1 MSNKI
6 SLFFTLFLIFVIIC
20 LFFFD
25 VTAKREG
32 LTALESLNEI
42 TKANDNKKNNIPNAT
57 MTTTANTTENGTGI
71 KPILSTLPASSIPNI
86 KPPTP
91 TVVQPTIPIPTPS
104 PTPTITIPSQST
116 PASQPLVKC
125 SSSVYNDMESCN
137 GNVEDNCV
145 WGSMNGSTPLCF
157 QRIVSTPKPLPLQ
170 EEVSKQKQSQKQSQP
185 VINVTTQ

>member
-6 SLFFTLFLIFVIIC
+6 SLFFTLFLIFVIIL

-25 VTAKREG
+25 FNEKREG

-42 TKANDNKKNNIPNAT
+42 TKANANIKTNT
-57 MTTTANTTENGTGI
+57 STANTPANTNETGTVTGI
-71 KPILSTLPASSIPNI
+71 KPILSTVPASSVPDTKIM
-86 KPPTP
+86 T
-91 TVVQPTIPIPTPS
+91 TTIPSTISTISTPTPS
-104 PTPTITIPSQST
+104 PTPTISIPSQRT
-116 PASQPLVKC
+116 PASQPLAKC

-145 WGSMNGSTPLCF
+145 WGSINGSTPLCF

-170 EEVSKQKQSQKQSQP
+170 EELPIQKQSQP
-185 VINVTTQ
+185 VIRVTTQ